1 MRLGI
6 SSWTYT
12 WAVAAPDKPLG
23 VMDLLD
29 KASAL
34 GVRVLQIADNL
45 PLDQLPES
53 DLTAFSESTTKT
65 GISIEVGTRGI
76 SHDNLCTYLRLAQ
89 RLGSPILRVVID
101 TAEHRPTETEVVEA
115 LKGIIVEFERGG
127 VCLAIENHD
136 RFTTKALRRIVE
148 KVGSDHLGICLD
160 VANSFGAL
168 EGPEVVV
175 DTLAPLAVNLHIK
188 DFDVFRAHQMM
199 GFLIEGR
206 QVGQGR
212 LDIPW
217 LLNRLRAAKVDPN
230 AILEQWTPPEET
242 LAQTIAKED
251 RWATNSVRYLRQ
263 FILD

>member
-12 WAVAAPDKPLG
+12 WAVGAPDQPLG
-23 VMDLLD
+23 VMGLLD

-45 PLDQLPES
+45 PLDRLAES
-53 DLTAFSESTTKT
+53 DLAAFGERSAET

-76 SHDNLCTYLRLAQ
+76 SHGNLRTYLCLAE
-89 RLGSPILRVVID
+89 RLGSPVLRVVID
-101 TAEHRPTETEVVEA
+101 TADHTPTDTEVVDV
-115 LKGIIVEFERGG
+115 LKGIISEFERAR
-127 VCLAIENHD
+127 VYLAIENHD
-136 RFTTKALRRIVE
+136 RFKTKALRRIVE
-148 KVGSDHLGICLD
+148 DVDSDFLGICLD

-168 EGPEVVV
+168 EGPEIVV
-175 DTLAPLAVNLHIK
+175 DTLAPLAVNLHVK
-188 DFDVFRAHQMM
+188 DFDVFRAHHMM

-212 LDIPW
+212 LDVPW
-217 LLNRLRAAKVDPN
+217 LLSKLRAAGVDPN

-242 LAQTIAKED
+242 LEQTVAKED
-251 RWATNSVRYLRQ
+251 RWATHSVRYLRQ
-263 FILD
+263 FIPD

>member
-6 SSWTYT
+6 SSWTYS
-12 WAVAAPDKPLG
+12 WAVGAPERPLDLMG
-23 VMDLLD
+23 LLD

-34 GVRVLQIADNL
+34 DVRVLQIADNL
-45 PLDQLPES
+45 PLDRLPES
-53 DLTAFSESTTKT
+53 DLAAFREGSTKT

-76 SHDNLCTYLRLAQ
+76 SHGNLCTYLRLAEC
-89 RLGSPILRVVID
+89 LGSPILRVVID
-101 TAEHRPTETEVVEA
+101 TTDQKPTEMEVVET
-115 LKGIIVEFERGG
+115 LKGIIVEFERAG

-136 RFTTKALRRIVE
+136 RFTTKALRRIVSE
-148 KVGSDHLGICLD
+148 VGSDHLGICLD

-188 DFDVFRAHQMM
+188 DFDVFRAHHKM

-212 LDIPW
+212 LDVPW
-217 LLNRLRAAKVDPN
+217 LLNKLRTAQVDPN

-242 LAQTIAKED
+242 LTQTIEKED

-263 FILD
+263 FIPD

>member
-1 MRLGI
+1 
-6 SSWTYT
+6 
-12 WAVAAPDKPLG
+12 
-23 VMDLLD
+23 
-29 KASAL
+29 
-34 GVRVLQIADNL
+34 
-45 PLDQLPES
+45 
-53 DLTAFSESTTKT
+53 
-65 GISIEVGTRGI
+65 
-76 SHDNLCTYLRLAQ
+76 
-89 RLGSPILRVVID
+89 
-101 TAEHRPTETEVVEA
+101 
-115 LKGIIVEFERGG
+115 
-127 VCLAIENHD
+127 
-136 RFTTKALRRIVE
+136 
-148 KVGSDHLGICLD
+148 VGSDHLGICLD

-188 DFDVFRAHQMM
+188 DFDVFRAHHMM